1 VIIAGYMKTF
11 ITGASGFIG
20 NNLVRKLTEEGHD
33 ISVLI
38 RDPGKAVEFTK
49 QGIKVIQGDIFD
61 NEKLKRG
68 LEGCDWVFHLAAY
81 AKPTSR
87 DSTLPFRTN
96 VTGTSN
102 VLAAAKEAGVKKVV
116 VTSTAGTMGFS
127 MDGNPVDEQ
136 TGRISAYHTEYER
149 TKAIMEKIATEKT
162 SESTGI
168 VIVNPTRV
176 FGPGRISIS
185 NSVTRIIKLYGMGV
199 WRIIPGDGTSVGNYT
214 FIEDVVNGHLRAA
227 EAGRGG
233 ERYILGGEN
242 ISFNEF
248 FNTIG
253 EVYGKKR
260 RLFALRES
268 RLKQIAGVSAVF
280 SSLFGKPPIISDNW
294 IEKYLRNWIL
304 SSNKAITELN
314 YKITPFEEGV
324 EKTVRWLK
332 NGKDHYGQ

>member
-1 VIIAGYMKTF
+1 MKTF
-11 ITGASGFIG
+11 VTGASGFIG
-20 NNLVRKLTEEGHD
+20 SNLVRKLKEEGHD
-33 ISVLI
+33 ISVLV
-38 RDPGKAVEFTK
+38 RDPQKAGDFAQ

-61 NEKLKRG
+61 NEKMKRG
-68 LEGCDWVFHLAAY
+68 MEGCEWVFHLAAY
-81 AKPTSR
+81 AKPTSK

-136 TGRISAYHTEYER
+136 TGRISSYHTEYER
-149 TKAIMEKIATEKT
+149 TKAIMEQIARECTC
-162 SESTGI
+162 ESTSI
-168 VIVNPTRV
+168 VIVNPSRV

-185 NSVTRIIKLYGMGV
+185 NSVTRIIKLYGIGL

-214 FIEDVVNGHLRAA
+214 FIEDVVNGHIRAA

-242 ISFNEF
+242 LSFNEF
-248 FNTIG
+248 FDIIG
-253 EVYGKKR
+253 KVYGTKR
-260 RLFALRES
+260 RMFALKTS
-268 RLKQIAGVSAVF
+268 RLKQIAGISAAVGD
-280 SSLFGKPPIISDNW
+280 LFGKPPLISDNW

-314 YKITPFEEGV
+314 YSITPFEEGV
-324 EKTVRWLK
+324 DKTVRWLK
-332 NGKDHYGQ
+332 KEKGRH